1 MLRTWHWTVWKTEGE
16 QEQTGGGQLC
26 FQNHM
31 LDHSVGHIGLRM
43 HREEDVNTKVR
54 RSPLSG
60 AHISV
65 TLLPLD
71 SGGRG
76 ASAAGSGQSFVAGNL
91 NILMEF

>member
-1 MLRTWHWTVWKTEGE
+1 
-16 QEQTGGGQLC
+16 
-26 FQNHM
+26 M

-43 HREEDVNTKVR
+43 HREKDVNTKVR